1 MSIYNIFNWAIHAN
15 IFYLLGIII
24 TITVIGWLL
33 FNICEELVTDEPRG
47 NLISKFIDDYFFT
60 FIFIIIIILGTFGY
74 TIFLI
79 AK

>member
-15 IFYLLGIII
+15 IFYLLGILV

-33 FNICEELVTDEPRG
+33 FNICKELVTDEPRG
-47 NLISKFIDDYFFT
+47 NLISKFMDDYFFT